1 MSHVAIP
8 LLRFF
13 NVAGHLSVAGLL
25 LSLAGCHLFR
35 KTEEGNSTAKLPPL
49 VAPRDSVQLEILF
62 VDRPKSDPLVG
73 ETLWSRV
80 DQIAGFSSE
89 QRQQLRKDGWKIG
102 HSSSHPPQA
111 LETLLESSVDEDST
125 SGDRR
130 TTGRRV
136 AVPSGQDIPVE
147 VTDLLPELKL
157 NYKGKTK
164 TYTNAKAVLRV
175 HVERQQDG
183 WVKLRCVPEIHHG
196 MNLLRPFATAQNWTR
211 RRSQNVM
218 PIYEQQF
225 SMSLNIG
232 ELALVTAGEADEQ
245 QVPVVFFRSVDERG
259 DLQRLLVIRVANMR
273 RLTPVFH
280 GNGNM
285 PTK

>member
-1 MSHVAIP
+1 MNHVVILFRP
-8 LLRFF
+8 LGI
-13 NVAGHLSVAGLL
+13 AALL
-25 LSLAGCHLFR
+25 LSLAGCELFR
-35 KTEEGNSTAKLPPL
+35 KKEETTSTAKLPPL

-62 VDRPKSDPLVG
+62 VDRPASDPLIS
-73 ETLWSRV
+73 ETLWDRV

-89 QRQQLRKDGWKIG
+89 QRRQLREDGWKIG

-111 LETLLESSVDEDST
+111 LEVLLESSGEEESAT
-125 SGDRR
+125 GDRR

-147 VTDLLPELKL
+147 VTRLLPELKL
-157 NYKGKTK
+157 NHKGKTK
-164 TYTNAKAVLRV
+164 SYTNAKAVLRV

-196 MNLLRPFATAQNWTR
+196 LSLLRPFATAQNWTR
-211 RRSQNVM
+211 RRSQNVV
-218 PIYEQQF
+218 PIYDQQF

-232 ELALVTAGEADEQ
+232 ELALVTAGETKADQ
-245 QVPVVFFRSVDERG
+245 IPAVFFSSVDENRV
-259 DLQRLLVIRVANMR
+259 LRRLLVIRVANMR

-280 GNGNM
+280 GNGNT

>member
-1 MSHVAIP
+1 MNHVAI
-8 LLRFF
+8 LFRRLGI
-13 NVAGHLSVAGLL
+13 AALL
-25 LSLAGCHLFR
+25 LSLAGCQLFR
-35 KTEEGNSTAKLPPL
+35 KKEETNSTAKLPPL

-62 VDRPKSDPLVG
+62 VDRPASDPLIG
-73 ETLWSRV
+73 ETLWDRV
-80 DQIAGFSSE
+80 DQIAGFSSD
-89 QRQQLRKDGWKIG
+89 QRRQLREDGWKIG

-111 LETLLESSVDEDST
+111 LEALLESSGEEDSST
-125 SGDRR
+125 GDRR

-136 AVPSGQDIPVE
+136 AVPSGQDIPIE
-147 VTDLLPELKL
+147 VSGLLPELKL
-157 NYKGKTK
+157 NHKGKTK

-196 MNLLRPFATAQNWTR
+196 LNLLRPFATAQNWQR
-211 RRSQNVM
+211 RRSQNVV

-232 ELALVTAGEADEQ
+232 ELALVTAGEAEAEHI
-245 QVPVVFFRSVDERG
+245 PAVFFSSAESG
-259 DLQRLLVIRVANMR
+259 DLRRLLVIRVANMR

-280 GNGNM
+280 GNGNT